1 MNVLNNHRI
10 SCGWFIHDLI
20 KTIWI
25 CSPWI
30 FLKHKIITSSS
41 GVNVGTLK
49 KNDVR
54 GQRNLALSNDEL
66 RNQWWSIL
74 QKGALKDVSRSVQC
88 WTYHDNSWLAKSSIS
103 LSNLQLHCA
112 TVRGL
117 LFGSRFQ
124 SIKERYAVKIL
135 HFGQHLWIKKEV
147 NNILIS
153 VIVKASLVFIRLIAR
168 TSFWLHRIVHY
179 NHYFLQ
185 DRIHSIRHVNHVF
198 PASFWSILR

>member
-1 MNVLNNHRI
+1 MFSL
-10 SCGWFIHDLI
+10 
-20 KTIWI
+20 
-25 CSPWI
+25 I

-74 QKGALKDVSRSVQC
+74 QKRGFERCIEKR
-88 WTYHDNSWLAKSSIS
+88 HDNSLLAKSSIS

-117 LFGSRFQ
+117 LFGSRYQ

-147 NNILIS
+147 NNISIS
-153 VIVKASLVFIRLIAR
+153 VIVKASSVFIRLIAR
-168 TSFWLHRIVHY
+168 TSFWPHRIDHY